1 MIRRSISFVAVGC
14 LVLAACSG
22 SDSTETPAGTD
33 VTVESDDTTESDT
46 APDDTTNDTVSADTT
61 PDGATTDT
69 ATPDTEAPDAGPDS
83 VPASDGTDGEG
94 EPDDDDGDR
103 PLVING
109 PATVEDDESAS
120 DLPEIPFDTCTS
132 LPRGVSDITVEGGG
146 AVHDVRIFVP
156 EVLES
161 EPAPLVLD
169 WHGLGS
175 LGSEQAAYSGY
186 ETVAADE
193 GFIVVHPTGARV
205 GGRTSWE
212 LEQVDDPNRDDLAFF
227 DVLVDTLVGDWCADE
242 SRVYST
248 GLSNGGFFTA
258 YLVCQRADRIAAA
271 VSVAGVS
278 HAEGC
283 APSRPVPYQAFHGT
297 EDVVVPF
304 DGGFSVLDSDPAVSN
319 GFFDQVM
326 PEEFA
331 EFAADFGCDPEPERT
346 EVSPEVVRYDY
357 VGCDDDVP
365 VTFFELPGGGH
376 TWPGSPLADTDGAA
390 LGFTTDDVD
399 ASSDGWAFMEQFS
412 L

>member
-1 MIRRSISFVAVGC
+1 MIRRGVPLMAVVC
-14 LVLAACSG
+14 LVAGACSG
-22 SDSTETPAGTD
+22 SDTSDTSAVSDTSDAGAATEGTTSPAGPG
-33 VTVESDDTTESDT
+33 TTTPDASTAPENAPDT
-46 APDDTTNDTVSADTT
+46 APVDPAAPTTGSSTADDAAAD
-61 PDGATTDT
+61 GSG
-69 ATPDTEAPDAGPDS
+69 DAE
-83 VPASDGTDGEG
+83 EG
-94 EPDDDDGDR
+94 GSNGR

-109 PATVEDDESAS
+109 PATVEGDDDVEDAAAGA
-120 DLPEIPFDTCTS
+120 CAG
-132 LPRGVSDITVEGGG
+132 LPRGVTDIVVEGGG
-146 AVHDVRIFVP
+146 AVHDVRVFVP
-156 EVLES
+156 ETLES

-175 LGSEQAAYSGY
+175 NGPDQAAYSGY
-186 ETVAADE
+186 ETVAAEE
-193 GFIVVHPTGARV
+193 GFVTVHPTGALV

-212 LEQVDDPNRDDLAFF
+212 LEQLDDPGRDDLAFF
-227 DVLVDTLVGDWCADE
+227 DVLVDTLVADWCVDE

-258 YLVCQRADRIAAA
+258 QLVCRRADRLAAA

-283 APSRPVPYQAFHGT
+283 DPSRPVPFQAFHGT

-304 DGGFSVLDSDPAVSN
+304 DGGFSVLEGDSTLSN

-331 EFAADFGCDPEPERT
+331 EFAVDFGCADEPERT
-346 EVSPEVVRYDY
+346 EVTAEVVRYDY

-399 ASSDGWAFMEQFS
+399 ASREGWAFMEQFT